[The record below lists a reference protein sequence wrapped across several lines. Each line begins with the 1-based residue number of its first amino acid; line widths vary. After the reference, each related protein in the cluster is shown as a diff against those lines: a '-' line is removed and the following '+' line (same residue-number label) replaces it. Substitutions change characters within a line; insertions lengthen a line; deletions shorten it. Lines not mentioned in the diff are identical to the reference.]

1 MNQRYVRAASL
12 SVLAAAL
19 LVACAQDAPPV
30 AAPAAPAD
38 EAPATDA
45 DAVAPPAAPADDAD
59 DGDGSPAAAD
69 PELDRAQAAA
79 AAFGSR
85 LRGRLQ
91 AAMAEGGPTA
101 AVEVC
106 HAEAPRIAEAVMAEH
121 GVRLGRV
128 ALPGRNRNP
137 AQAADDWQLSTLEI
151 FEQRVAGGEPAGE
164 QLALI
169 RDHLPDGVALRM
181 MRGIAT
187 EPGCLACH
195 GSDVAP
201 DVREAILANYPHDG
215 ATGFAVGDLRG
226 ALWVEVPG
234 SDPATGGSP

>member
-38 EAPATDA
+38 EAPAADA
-45 DAVAPPAAPADDAD
+45 DAVVPPAAPADDA
-59 DGDGSPAAAD
+59 
-69 PELDRAQAAA
+69 ELDRAQAAA

-106 HAEAPRIAEAVMAEH
+106 HTEAPRIAEAVMAEH

-128 ALPGRNRNP
+128 AVPGRNRNP
-137 AQAADDWQLSTLEI
+137 VQAANDWQLSTLKI
-151 FEQRVAGGEPAGE
+151 FGQRVADGEPAGE
-164 QLALI
+164 QLAVI
-169 RDHLPDGVALRM
+169 RDHLPGGVALRM